1 MAEEASTFLSTQRYA
16 VVTGANRGMG
26 LEICRQLASNG
37 VMVVLT
43 ARDEKKGIE
52 ALEKLKENGL
62 SHLVVF
68 HQLDLLDPS
77 TISSLADFIKTQ
89 FGRLDILVN
98 NAAIGGITVDTEA
111 LKASE
116 GREGIEI
123 DWKAITSQTYSMGEK
138 CLETNYFGAKRI
150 IQALLPLLLLSDSPR
165 IVNVSSTAG
174 KLQYVSNEWA
184 VGVLSD
190 AENLTEHK
198 VDEILTDFM
207 KDFKEDQLESKNWP
221 TYLSAYILS
230 KASMNAY
237 TRILAK
243 THSHLMINCV
253 CPGYVKTN
261 SYAGLLT
268 VEEGASSPVRLALL
282 PQASTFLATRR
293 YAVVTGANR
302 GIGFE
307 ICRQLASKGVMVVM
321 TARDEKKGIEA
332 LEKFK
337 EFGLSELVMFHQLDV
352 VDPSSVA
359 SLAHFIKI
367 QFGKLDILV
376 NNAAITGIIVDS
388 DFVRLTEIDLKAAK
402 LKWVHHLMTQ
412 TYSLGEEC
420 LEINYYGVKRMIEAL
435 IPLLDFSDSPRIV
448 NVSSSSGK
456 LKFLPNEWAK
466 GVFLDDESLT
476 EERIEAVLNKFMKDF
491 KDGELEANCWP
502 SSLSAYTLAKASLN
516 AYTKILAKRH
526 KRFIVNSV
534 CPGYVKTDMNCN
546 TGNLTVEEGG
556 ENIVRLALLPE
567 DGPSGLFFFQK
578 EVSPL

>member
-1 MAEEASTFLSTQRYA
+1 MAE
-16 VVTGANRGMG
+16 
-26 LEICRQLASNG
+26 
-37 VMVVLT
+37 
-43 ARDEKKGIE
+43 
-52 ALEKLKENGL
+52 
-62 SHLVVF
+62 
-68 HQLDLLDPS
+68 
-77 TISSLADFIKTQ
+77 
-89 FGRLDILVN
+89 
-98 NAAIGGITVDTEA
+98 
-111 LKASE
+111 
-116 GREGIEI
+116 
-123 DWKAITSQTYSMGEK
+123 
-138 CLETNYFGAKRI
+138 
-150 IQALLPLLLLSDSPR
+150 
-165 IVNVSSTAG
+165 
-174 KLQYVSNEWA
+174 
-184 VGVLSD
+184 
-190 AENLTEHK
+190 
-198 VDEILTDFM
+198 
-207 KDFKEDQLESKNWP
+207 
-221 TYLSAYILS
+221 
-230 KASMNAY
+230 
-237 TRILAK
+237 
-243 THSHLMINCV
+243 
-253 CPGYVKTN
+253 
-261 SYAGLLT
+261 
-268 VEEGASSPVRLALL
+268 
-282 PQASTFLATRR
+282 ASTFLATRR

-332 LEKFK
+332 PEKFK

-352 VDPSSVA
+352 VDPSSVV

-456 LKFLPNEWAK
+456 LKCEDCP
-466 GVFLDDESLT
+466 T
-476 EERIEAVLNKFMKDF
+476 
-491 KDGELEANCWP
+491 
-502 SSLSAYTLAKASLN
+502 KASLN

>member
-1 MAEEASTFLSTQRYA
+1 MAE
-16 VVTGANRGMG
+16 
-26 LEICRQLASNG
+26 
-37 VMVVLT
+37 
-43 ARDEKKGIE
+43 
-52 ALEKLKENGL
+52 
-62 SHLVVF
+62 
-68 HQLDLLDPS
+68 
-77 TISSLADFIKTQ
+77 
-89 FGRLDILVN
+89 
-98 NAAIGGITVDTEA
+98 
-111 LKASE
+111 
-116 GREGIEI
+116 
-123 DWKAITSQTYSMGEK
+123 
-138 CLETNYFGAKRI
+138 
-150 IQALLPLLLLSDSPR
+150 
-165 IVNVSSTAG
+165 
-174 KLQYVSNEWA
+174 
-184 VGVLSD
+184 
-190 AENLTEHK
+190 
-198 VDEILTDFM
+198 
-207 KDFKEDQLESKNWP
+207 
-221 TYLSAYILS
+221 
-230 KASMNAY
+230 
-237 TRILAK
+237 
-243 THSHLMINCV
+243 
-253 CPGYVKTN
+253 
-261 SYAGLLT
+261 
-268 VEEGASSPVRLALL
+268 
-282 PQASTFLATRR
+282 ASTFLATRR

-402 LKWVHHLMTQ
+402 LRWGHHLMTQ

-420 LEINYYGVKRMIEAL
+420 LEINYYGAKRMIEAL

-456 LKFLPNEWAK
+456 LKFLPNEWVK

-476 EERIEAVLNKFMKDF
+476 EERIEAGLNKFMKDF
-491 KDGELEANCWP
+491 KEGELEANCWP

-526 KRFIVNSV
+526 KQFIVNSV

>member
-1 MAEEASTFLSTQRYA
+1 MAEEVSTFLSTKRYA

-123 DWKAITSQTYSMGEK
+123 DWKAITSQTYSMGQK

-230 KASMNAY
+230 KAAMNAY

-282 PQASTFLATRR
+282 PQGR

-402 LKWVHHLMTQ
+402 LKWGHHLMTQ

-420 LEINYYGVKRMIEAL
+420 LEINYYGAKRMIEAL

-491 KDGELEANCWP
+491 KEGELEANCWP

-516 AYTKILAKRH
+516 AYTKILVKRH

>member
-1 MAEEASTFLSTQRYA
+1 
-16 VVTGANRGMG
+16 
-26 LEICRQLASNG
+26 
-37 VMVVLT
+37 MVVLT

-116 GREGIEI
+116 GVCSSSSSYLFIYYLEGIEI

-198 VDEILTDFM
+198 VDEILTEFM

-230 KASMNAY
+230 KAAMNAY

-282 PQASTFLATRR
+282 PQ
-293 YAVVTGANR
+293 G
-302 GIGFE
+302 
-307 ICRQLASKGVMVVM
+307 
-321 TARDEKKGIEA
+321 
-332 LEKFK
+332 
-337 EFGLSELVMFHQLDV
+337 
-352 VDPSSVA
+352 
-359 SLAHFIKI
+359 
-367 QFGKLDILV
+367 
-376 NNAAITGIIVDS
+376 
-388 DFVRLTEIDLKAAK
+388 
-402 LKWVHHLMTQ
+402 
-412 TYSLGEEC
+412 
-420 LEINYYGVKRMIEAL
+420 
-435 IPLLDFSDSPRIV
+435 
-448 NVSSSSGK
+448 
-456 LKFLPNEWAK
+456 
-466 GVFLDDESLT
+466 
-476 EERIEAVLNKFMKDF
+476 
-491 KDGELEANCWP
+491 
-502 SSLSAYTLAKASLN
+502 
-516 AYTKILAKRH
+516 
-526 KRFIVNSV
+526 
-534 CPGYVKTDMNCN
+534 
-546 TGNLTVEEGG
+546 
-556 ENIVRLALLPE
+556 
-567 DGPSGLFFFQK
+567 GPSGVFFSQK
-578 EVSPL
+578 EVSSFN